1 MCETIINVIL
11 SIVCIV
17 IWIIRAR
24 GPNADIN
31 PCEIIGYLTPI
42 ILLILKITRNIKKIS
57 AWFWISVIKK
67 SKLRVSLAYIFE
79 IKVDNKYLLV
89 RNRKT
94 GKYQPVGGKYHYYN
108 DSQLRAM
115 NFTPDRMFQTNDS
128 NDLAGEIPVN
138 EYDAFFKWFTSEKD
152 REIDHYREFYEE
164 LIINKETKEEI
175 LDKKIFSRIDLKKIR
190 TVRTKIHKT
199 VRDGKRFYEV
209 LQYDYYE
216 PIFTDDQKQALQ
228 QLKQKGDSNYI
239 KWVNNTDIEKLT
251 YKIPESDQEFHISEH
266 TLWCYNGNYSKEN

>member
-24 GPNADIN
+24 ESNADIN

-42 ILLILKITRNIKKIS
+42 ILLILKITRNIRKIS

-67 SKLRVSLAYIFE
+67 SKLRVSLSYVFE
-79 IKVDNKYLLV
+79 IKIDNKYLLV

-94 GKYQPVGGKYHYYN
+94 RKYQPVGGKYHYYN
-108 DSQLRAM
+108 DTQLKAM
-115 NFTPDRMFQTNDS
+115 NFTPDRMFQTNDP
-128 NDLAGEIPVN
+128 DDIVGEIPVN
-138 EYDAFFKWFTSEKD
+138 KYDDFFKWFTSEND

-164 LIINKETKEEI
+164 LIINKETQEVI
-175 LDKKIFSRIDLKKIR
+175 LDKNIFSRIDLKKIR

-228 QLKQKGDSNYI
+228 QLKQNGDSNYI
-239 KWVNNTDIEKLT
+239 KWVTNNDIEKLT

-266 TLWCYNGNYSKEN
+266 TLWCYQGKYSKEN